1 MCLLRKACILKDS
14 DLADQTGQTGQTDL
28 MDLMDMVVWTDLTVL
43 MGC

>member
-14 DLADQTGQTGQTDL
+14 DLADQTGQTDL
-28 MDLMDMVVWTDLTVL
+28 MDLMDLVVWTDLTVL